1 VRVEIDG
8 KAINGDSMHFKKVGS
23 KAAIKFSKKFVGEEV
38 LVIVLNDISTRVGKN
53 SKDLTDDDWLNLR
66 DWTEPSKCNENHPGN
81 IKYNRKKKKFEVA
94 E

>member
-23 KAAIKFSKKFVGEEV
+23 KAAIKLSKKFVGEEV
-38 LVIVLNDISTRVGKN
+38 LVIVLNNISTRVGKQN

-66 DWTEPSKCNENHPGN
+66 DWTEPSRTDPNWSKNG
-81 IKYNRKKKKFEVA
+81 
-94 E
+94 